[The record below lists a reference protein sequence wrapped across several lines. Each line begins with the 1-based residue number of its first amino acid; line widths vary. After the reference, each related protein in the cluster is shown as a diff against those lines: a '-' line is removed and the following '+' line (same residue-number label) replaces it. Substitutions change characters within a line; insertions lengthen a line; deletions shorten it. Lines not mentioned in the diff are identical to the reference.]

1 MNTRWMKE
9 FTSVE
14 LHTCPGRDY
23 TESAKWHFFGTIEL
37 FLTFVKYNY
46 YNACPPPQ
54 VKSGS
59 IHTLFY
65 RLIPC
70 ALFPDFLS
78 TTPRSER
85 NFKLTFFFVSG
96 MTTNTS

>member
-46 YNACPPPQ
+46 YNACPPPPP
-54 VKSGS
+54 G
-59 IHTLFY
+59 
-65 RLIPC
+65 
-70 ALFPDFLS
+70 
-78 TTPRSER
+78 
-85 NFKLTFFFVSG
+85 
-96 MTTNTS
+96 